1 MSRSIRIYE
10 LARKLGVQSKEILRI
25 LHDEL
30 NIDIQNHMSTIN
42 DQVARRITQILR
54 GDSGPAGQS
63 GGSGPTGG
71 AASRSAGGAG
81 GRDGARGGADVA
93 GARTAPSGGGR
104 EPGRAGASGG
114 PGAAATGRP
123 AAGGS
128 AAAGARAGQGPK
140 AGAAGAESPR
150 AAAPTNG
157 APGRSAA
164 ADRPGGSAARPA
176 MGAGDGARRGP
187 AGGPATA
194 ANGAGTGKQAGRTGE
209 AGAAPRPAPGA
220 AGARPGGAPAP
231 QGPQAPG
238 AAGGARPGAPAPGAP
253 GRSAPAGAGARG
265 GQGAPAPAGRGGPAA
280 AGGGGAG
287 ASGTPRREERRGDRA
302 APRPG
307 RPGDGRPAGG
317 GRPDSRGA
325 GQPQGQ
331 GRPAGQG
338 QGRPGGAGGPRP
350 AGGAGARPGAGRAG
364 AGPRPGAGRPG
375 GPRPGGGRPGG
386 GFAPPRPAGRPGMA
400 GRPGAGRPGG
410 GPARRGGKRKEKE
423 YVRDERDFLD
433 EDDEGKLF
441 GGRKEERRRRRAQE
455 QATHEI
461 RHGSRVGGEVTLTG
475 AVTVGAFAELLGV
488 TPAQVIQT
496 LIGMGVMAAINQEID
511 ASVAAKVAEKFGF
524 TVKIQEPEP
533 ELVKKPEPAAE
544 EDDASQ
550 LQPRWPVVTVLGHVD
565 HGKTSLLDRIRQTRV
580 TDQEAGGITQ
590 HIGASVVEVGDKKI
604 VFLDTPGHEAFT
616 ALRARGAQ
624 VTDIAVL
631 VVAADDGVMPQ
642 TVEAINH
649 ARAAGVPIVVAITKV
664 DKPEANPERVRQQ
677 LTEFNLVPEEWGG
690 DTVMVEVS
698 AHTGQGIQELL
709 EMILLVAELQE
720 LKANPN
726 RPARGT
732 VIEAK
737 LERGRGPVATVLV
750 QNGTLRVGDA
760 FVCGTT
766 YGRVRAL
773 FDDRGRPLQEA
784 GPSTPVEV
792 LGASEVPE
800 AGDRL
805 EVVADEREA
814 REIAERRQEERRQE
828 ELRVA
833 RGLTLEQFAQ
843 QAAGEAGE
851 RELRLVVKA
860 DVQGSLDAL
869 VPALERLSTDEAY
882 VRVLHTGLGAISESD
897 VMLAAASRAI
907 VIGFNVRPDANARR
921 AADRENVE
929 IRTYRVIYELLDDV
943 KKALQGLLKPEVR
956 EVVVGQAEVR
966 ATFKVPG
973 VGTVAGCYVTDGKIA
988 RNARV
993 RVIRDGTVIYEGRIA
1008 SLKRFK
1014 DDVREVAQGY
1024 ECGVGIERFN
1034 DIKEGDVL
1042 EVFQEQ
1048 EVARAL

>member
-1 MSRSIRIYE
+1 
-10 LARKLGVQSKEILRI
+10 
-25 LHDEL
+25 
-30 NIDIQNHMSTIN
+30 
-42 DQVARRITQILR
+42 
-54 GDSGPAGQS
+54 
-63 GGSGPTGG
+63 
-71 AASRSAGGAG
+71 
-81 GRDGARGGADVA
+81 
-93 GARTAPSGGGR
+93 
-104 EPGRAGASGG
+104 
-114 PGAAATGRP
+114 
-123 AAGGS
+123 
-128 AAAGARAGQGPK
+128 
-140 AGAAGAESPR
+140 
-150 AAAPTNG
+150 
-157 APGRSAA
+157 
-164 ADRPGGSAARPA
+164 
-176 MGAGDGARRGP
+176 
-187 AGGPATA
+187 
-194 ANGAGTGKQAGRTGE
+194 
-209 AGAAPRPAPGA
+209 
-220 AGARPGGAPAP
+220 
-231 QGPQAPG
+231 
-238 AAGGARPGAPAPGAP
+238 
-253 GRSAPAGAGARG
+253 
-265 GQGAPAPAGRGGPAA
+265 
-280 AGGGGAG
+280 
-287 ASGTPRREERRGDRA
+287 
-302 APRPG
+302 
-307 RPGDGRPAGG
+307 RPAG
-317 GRPDSRGA
+317 
-325 GQPQGQ
+325 
-331 GRPAGQG
+331 
-338 QGRPGGAGGPRP
+338 
-350 AGGAGARPGAGRAG
+350 
-364 AGPRPGAGRPG
+364 G

-386 GFAPPRPAGRPGMA
+386 GFAPPRPGGGRPGMA
-400 GRPGAGRPGG
+400 GRPGAGRPGTAG
-410 GPARRGGKRKEKE
+410 RRGGKRKEYE
-423 YVRDERDFLD
+423 RDEREFLD
-433 EDDEGKLF
+433 EDDDGRLF

-455 QATHEI
+455 DATREI

-475 AVTVGAFAELLGV
+475 AVTVGAFAELLGL

-533 ELVKKPEPAAE
+533 ELAKKVEPAAAE
-544 EDDASQ
+544 EDPAK
-550 LQPRWPVVTVLGHVD
+550 LKPRWPVVTVLGHVD
-565 HGKTSLLDRIRQTRV
+565 HGKTSLLDRIRRTRV
-580 TDQEAGGITQ
+580 TAQEAGGITQ
-590 HIGASVVEVGDKKI
+590 HIGASVVEVGEKKI

-624 VTDIAVL
+624 VTDVAVL

-664 DKPEANPERVRQQ
+664 DKPEANPDRVRQQ
-677 LTEFNLVPEEWGG
+677 LVEYNLVPEEWGG

-698 AHTGQGIQELL
+698 AHTGQGIPELL

-720 LKANPN
+720 LKANPD
-726 RPARGT
+726 RPAVGT

-737 LERGRGPVATVLV
+737 LDRGRGPVATVLV
-750 QNGTLRVGDA
+750 QTGTLRVGDA

-773 FDDRGRPLQEA
+773 FDDRGRPVEEA

-814 REIAERRQEERRQE
+814 REIATRRQEERRQE
-828 ELRVA
+828 ELRAA
-833 RGLTLEQFAQ
+833 RGLTLEQFSQ

-869 VPALERLSTDEAY
+869 IPALERLSTDEVY

-907 VIGFNVRPDANARR
+907 VVGFNVRPDANARR
-921 AADRENVE
+921 AADEEKVE

-943 KKALQGLLKPEVR
+943 KKALQGLLKPEIR
-956 EVVVGQAEVR
+956 EVVLGQAEVR

-1008 SLKRFK
+1008 SLKRFQ